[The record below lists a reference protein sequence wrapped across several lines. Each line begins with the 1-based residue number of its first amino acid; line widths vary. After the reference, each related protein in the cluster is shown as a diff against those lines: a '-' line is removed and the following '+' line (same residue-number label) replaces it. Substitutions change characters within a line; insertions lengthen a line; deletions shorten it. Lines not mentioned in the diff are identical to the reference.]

1 MKSKIKG
8 LTMLVFIGIILVV
21 ATLIPSVS
29 AAESTKAYSRYKLV
43 SQSISGSYKT
53 CVYRNVRGETK
64 STSISKGKRC
74 PNTY

>member
-8 LTMLVFIGIILVV
+8 WTMLVFIGIILVV
-21 ATLIPSVS
+21 ATFVPSVS
-29 AAESTKAYSRYKLV
+29 ATESKAYSRYKLV
-43 SQSISGSYKT
+43 SESVSGNYKT
-53 CVYRNVRGETK
+53 CLYRNSRGETK

>member
-29 AAESTKAYSRYKLV
+29 AQESKAYSRYKLV
-43 SQSISGSYKT
+43 SESVSGNYKT
-53 CVYRNVRGETK
+53 CVFRNSRGETK
-64 STSISKGKRC
+64 STSINKGRKC
-74 PNTY
+74 PSVY